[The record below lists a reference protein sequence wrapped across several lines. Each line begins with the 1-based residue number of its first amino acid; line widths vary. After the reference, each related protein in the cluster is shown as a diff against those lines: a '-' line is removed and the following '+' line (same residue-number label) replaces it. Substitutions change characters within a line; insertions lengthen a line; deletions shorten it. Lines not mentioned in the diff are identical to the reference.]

1 MTGTMRG
8 TVLVVDDDSEV
19 RATLV
24 EYLREE
30 GFDVREAENGLEA
43 LACVKR
49 DRPRAVVL
57 DLMMPRLG
65 GIEALKRIRGFDTA
79 IGVVVVTGTEDI
91 ELHRQALAQG
101 ALAVFTKPLQPADI
115 VAALGGAPRPPDEA
129 ARAAAPTA
137 SILVVDDESEVR
149 AMLEDLLRA
158 MGYETRAAVDGLS
171 GVRAVLDWRP
181 DVVLLDI
188 GMPGLS
194 GIGALPLIAAI
205 APATKVV
212 MVSGTTDVE
221 VSRRALAYGAF
232 DYVTKPV
239 DVEYLQRSIETALMM
254 KRLEEGR

>member
-101 ALAVFTKPLQPADI
+101 ALAVFAKPLQPADI

-129 ARAAAPTA
+129 ARAAVPTA

-149 AMLEDLLRA
+149 VMLEDLLRA